1 MSERPEAETPA
12 EFSDPNRVVGTPAE
26 ARRAPEG
33 EGNRAPLAQETGG
46 DEAQF
51 SIFDGAGNED
61 VVVVTE
67 NAEGKP
73 VAATGHSADEARK
86 SVDKMDT
93 MIGDGYSPEDV

>member
-12 EFSDPNRVVGTPAE
+12 EIIDPNRDVGTPAE

-33 EGNRAPLAQETGG
+33 EGNRAPLVQETGG
-46 DEAQF
+46 DEPQF

-73 VAATGHSADEARK
+73 VAATGESADEARK
-86 SVDKMDT
+86 SVKKMDT
-93 MIGDGYSPEDV
+93 ALGEDYYPPE